1 MQSEVA
7 PAFSSL
13 DNVHNY
19 LLFYDLI
26 PLMFYKTYLPDSLH
40 QKSYL
45 SKLAELLRADTY
57 LAISKTVAN
66 DLTTMLGIDK
76 SRVLSIDG
84 APIEH
89 GRVSTP
95 FDVPKPFILMP
106 TGNDLRKNNRR
117 GIEGFEIFNQ
127 KQGDKYSLV
136 VTSVFQDFEIEELKK
151 LSKKVI
157 FTGNV
162 SGEELEYL
170 FEKTDALLF
179 PTEYEGLGLPILEA
193 LEKEKPVACSDIS
206 VFREISDT
214 AFEYFNPKDVQSI
227 GAALTNAT
235 FKKKLPLKEYKRVVE
250 KFTWKRTAELFL
262 ETSKTWDKKTTSNDP
277 KVTVICPST
286 DETDYGVEIQQL
298 HSELIRLT
306 TPTYFMDTWGSKN
319 GNSINYLVQ
328 CSKVFNIARPT
339 SIGFSGNSLPIYF
352 IEDRPDC
359 AAVLLAALAK
369 PGVLILKSG
378 NLTNLWEGAVERK
391 LIHKT
396 RHQVEQRLGTTLDH
410 TGLITSLVANQKT
423 IIVHNEKIKNEVD
436 SVLSAINS
444 GAKVLL
450 LPSPTSEL
458 VYDELD
464 QDFSILN
471 YKVNV
476 NKKASM
482 VTFKEYAKLLFTEV
496 EL

>member
-1 MQSEVA
+1 
-7 PAFSSL
+7 
-13 DNVHNY
+13 
-19 LLFYDLI
+19 
-26 PLMFYKTYLPDSLH
+26 
-40 QKSYL
+40 
-45 SKLAELLRADTY
+45 
-57 LAISKTVAN
+57 
-66 DLTTMLGIDK
+66 
-76 SRVLSIDG
+76 
-84 APIEH
+84 
-89 GRVSTP
+89 
-95 FDVPKPFILMP
+95 
-106 TGNDLRKNNRR
+106 
-117 GIEGFEIFNQ
+117 
-127 KQGDKYSLV
+127 
-136 VTSVFQDFEIEELKK
+136 
-151 LSKKVI
+151 
-157 FTGNV
+157 
-162 SGEELEYL
+162 
-170 FEKTDALLF
+170 
-179 PTEYEGLGLPILEA
+179 
-193 LEKEKPVACSDIS
+193 
-206 VFREISDT
+206 
-214 AFEYFNPKDVQSI
+214 
-227 GAALTNAT
+227 
-235 FKKKLPLKEYKRVVE
+235 
-250 KFTWKRTAELFL
+250 
-262 ETSKTWDKKTTSNDP
+262 
-277 KVTVICPST
+277 
-286 DETDYGVEIQQL
+286 
-298 HSELIRLT
+298 
-306 TPTYFMDTWGSKN
+306 MDTWGSKN